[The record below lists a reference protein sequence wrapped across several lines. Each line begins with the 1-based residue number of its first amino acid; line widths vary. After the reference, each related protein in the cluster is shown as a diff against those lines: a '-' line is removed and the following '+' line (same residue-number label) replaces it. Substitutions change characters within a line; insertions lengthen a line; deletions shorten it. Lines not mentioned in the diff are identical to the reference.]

1 MRRHFC
7 RWKPGDYGCRAAA
20 AMEVTAV
27 TTGKPYNRSSA
38 SVGRFIGKSFQS
50 ADRGQRPIRGI
61 GMQRLCH
68 YRQAPFRRLP
78 PLVAGATTFAPVGS
92 VSLDSQSPK
101 GSLRIQFPCHPAK
114 AVGLWAPGNS
124 GNGDYD
130 SNDGKTIQ
138 PGLWPVGNAPLL
150 SPAATSPPE
159 GEILAALYIVM
170 LMRTNA
176 ERREVYSAP

>member
-1 MRRHFC
+1 MASGLV
-7 RWKPGDYGCRAAA
+7 KPN
-20 AMEVTAV
+20 
-27 TTGKPYNRSSA
+27 NRPA
-38 SVGRFIGKSFQS
+38 GEGNAFPLARF
-50 ADRGQRPIRGI
+50 
-61 GMQRLCH
+61 
-68 YRQAPFRRLP
+68 
-78 PLVAGATTFAPVGS
+78 AGLLLKGS